1 MNFRTI
7 RYGISF
13 VLFLAML
20 LPLSAVVAAQLIG
33 QSVSIQ
39 ILDVSDWH
47 AQLDPLV
54 VGVQQVGGAAV
65 LSSYF
70 KADRAANPNT
80 LTLTAGDAFGA
91 SPPLSGFF
99 NEEPAVLAM
108 NLMGFDADTFGNHN
122 FDRGISP
129 LQHLINLA
137 EDPRTPRCD
146 SPCRTVFQYVSAN
159 LRNRDANL
167 TGVKD
172 FEIFDVGGVRVAVIG
187 ITNPEAPTLVFPGSF
202 GTIEVTNP
210 IPAANKARAAALL
223 AGAKLFIAITNLGV
237 TFVYPATD
245 TTS

>member
-80 LTLTAGDAFGA
+80 LTLTSGDAFGHLRL
-91 SPPLSGFF
+91 SP
-99 NEEPAVLAM
+99 
-108 NLMGFDADTFGNHN
+108 
-122 FDRGISP
+122 
-129 LQHLINLA
+129 
-137 EDPRTPRCD
+137 D
-146 SPCRTVFQYVSAN
+146 SSMRSRPSW
-159 LRNRDANL
+159 
-167 TGVKD
+167 
-172 FEIFDVGGVRVAVIG
+172 
-187 ITNPEAPTLVFPGSF
+187 P
-202 GTIEVTNP
+202 
-210 IPAANKARAAALL
+210 
-223 AGAKLFIAITNLGV
+223 
-237 TFVYPATD
+237 
-245 TTS
+245 